1 MKNTHGT
8 IKLVDQK
15 QWDRGEMGWI
25 TGKLHVF
32 IHWRYADRQP
42 QLLGDRKNPFVILQF
57 SSSTTIRPS
66 LYLVSNRRYH
76 YRRISIIRI
85 ITISAALATIL
96 ECYYCNSNK
105 KRILLLPE
113 PLLLVQQQKQQT
125 LAFRMVYE
133 FDMRQYHT
141 ENYPCYRHYKYR
153 VNATTE
159 IIVNT
164 TVTTK
169 IRK

>member
-1 MKNTHGT
+1 MPIIMHKKYPRDNKTCRPKTMG
-8 IKLVDQK
+8 Q
-15 QWDRGEMGWI
+15 GEMGWI

-76 YRRISIIRI
+76 YCHITIIRI

-96 ECYYCNSNK
+96 ECYYCNNNN

-113 PLLLVQQQKQQT
+113 PL
-125 LAFRMVYE
+125 FS
-133 FDMRQYHT
+133 
-141 ENYPCYRHYKYR
+141 C
-153 VNATTE
+153 ATTNGLWIWRE
-159 IIVNT
+159 
-164 TVTTK
+164 TVPH
-169 IRK
+169 RKLSTLPAL